1 MEAANLLLVP
11 YVNIL
16 EKIDELLTELLHLKQ
31 NLEEI

>member
-11 YVNIL
+11 FVNIL

>member
-16 EKIDELLTELLHLKQ
+16 EKIDELSTELLHLKQ